1 MSQSTEVTEPYYWS
15 EIEGAAKKFQEK
27 GFLGQSDKPQEPAVE
42 EFDGEELK
50 AHGITPPPPL
60 PSIFYS
66 NLAKRFGELIYP
78 QLEIK
83 TVLQDFF
90 IRMGTSCAIPKQR
103 GQRANAVIGI
113 TAKGENL
120 NFDYT
125 KYDSIVVSP
134 YKIGERIRLTR
145 ELIEDRIYTIVED
158 QIRRTAKRI
167 VMSID
172 SSIVDAFVY
181 ASKKKWDWLPFR
193 YPSLEKTVRNLA
205 QPEKYVVLLNDQV
218 NPNLPTVLQR
228 LYSSMIPKKAAYLV
242 QTSFDGCYAPVG
254 YFVTKRPLSIDI
266 WPQPTFDSIDVVLTV
281 KYAPV
286 ITYPEAI
293 TRCRV

>member
-1 MSQSTEVTEPYYWS
+1 M
-15 EIEGAAKKFQEK
+15 
-27 GFLGQSDKPQEPAVE
+27 
-42 EFDGEELK
+42 
-50 AHGITPPPPL
+50 
-60 PSIFYS
+60 PS
-66 NLAKRFGELIYP
+66 LMP
-78 QLEIK
+78 
-83 TVLQDFF
+83 
-90 IRMGTSCAIPKQR
+90 
-103 GQRANAVIGI
+103 
-113 TAKGENL
+113 
-120 NFDYT
+120 
-125 KYDSIVVSP
+125 
-134 YKIGERIRLTR
+134 
-145 ELIEDRIYTIVED
+145 
-158 QIRRTAKRI
+158 
-167 VMSID
+167 
-172 SSIVDAFVY
+172 
-181 ASKKKWDWLPFR
+181 KKKWGWLPFR

-293 TRCRV
+293 TRCRI